1 MSRALAG
8 RSEFAGRSDLPKLVA
23 SLIWLTSTTLV
34 AATAVDTNDAAISYV
49 LSSVTLE
56 STVPSEVLIDRFFQ
70 EAVSADSIVFDRFSG
85 PASQLVW
92 ARRQNDLGYGAFDRY
107 NAEGLRMVRTIGF
120 DSLRTAAI
128 EVLPLNL
135 WQDNWQGWLA
145 NLLTGTLGNPEEE
158 HLQMTSI
165 SYSAVRS
172 SWENVNE
179 HGGIQWGF
187 RPWRTSPYVYFLAH
201 AGRLDGQPLV
211 TFEGRAGYSLLG
223 STRMEA
229 RLTFQ
234 LPASFRIAGG
244 ASVDPGRM
252 SAHDPAATHIAVTLE
267 RVIQGWGVHPDA
279 VFFLGFRS
287 GVNSEVSNARP
298 DNMFLT
304 GLSKRW

>member
-1 MSRALAG
+1 MVL
-8 RSEFAGRSDLPKLVA
+8 
-23 SLIWLTSTTLV
+23 SLIWVTSPS
-34 AATAVDTNDAAISYV
+34 AMGATAANTNDAAVSYV
-49 LSSVTLE
+49 MPSITLE
-56 STVPSEVLIDRFFQ
+56 STERSEVLMDRFFQ
-70 EAVSADSIVFDRFSG
+70 EAVAGDSIVFDRFSG
-85 PASQLVW
+85 PASQLGW
-92 ARRQNDLGYGAFDRY
+92 TRRQDDLGYGIFDRY
-107 NAEGLRMVRTIGF
+107 NAEGLRMFTTIGL

-135 WQDNWQGWLA
+135 WQDHWQGWLA
-145 NLLTGTLGNPEEE
+145 NFITGTLGNPEEE

-187 RPWRTSPYVYFLAH
+187 RPWRTNPYVYFLAH
-201 AGRLDGQPLV
+201 AGRFNGLPLV
-211 TFEGRAGYSLLG
+211 TFEGRAGYSLFG

-229 RLTFQ
+229 RLAFQ

-252 SAHDPAATHIAVTLE
+252 SAHDPATTHVAVTLE
-267 RVIQGWGVHPDA
+267 RVIRAWGFSPDA
-279 VFFLGFRS
+279 VFFVGFRS
-287 GVNSEVSNARP
+287 GVNRELSNARQE
-298 DNMFLT
+298 NMFLT

>member
-1 MSRALAG
+1 MSSASAARK
-8 RSEFAGRSDLPKLVA
+8 DWPKLVA
-23 SLIWLTSTTLV
+23 SLILATSPPCM
-34 AATAVDTNDAAISYV
+34 AATAANTNDAAISYV
-49 LSSVTLE
+49 MPSLTLE
-56 STVPSEVLIDRFFQ
+56 STERSEVLMDRFFQ
-70 EAVSADSIVFDRFSG
+70 EAVAGDSIVFDRFSG

-92 ARRQNDLGYGAFDRY
+92 TRRQNDLGYGVFDRY
-107 NAEGLRMVRTIGF
+107 NAEGLRMFTTIGL

-135 WQDNWQGWLA
+135 WQDSWQGWLA
-145 NLLTGTLGNPEEE
+145 NLLMGTLGNPEEE

-172 SWENVNE
+172 SWDNVNE
-179 HGGIQWGF
+179 HAGVQWGF

-201 AGRLDGQPLV
+201 AGRLNGQPLV
-211 TFEGRAGYSLLG
+211 TFEGRAGYSLFG

-229 RLTFQ
+229 RLAFQ

-267 RVIQGWGVHPDA
+267 RAIGAWGVHPDA

-287 GVNSEVSNARP
+287 GVNGEGSNVRP
-298 DNMFLT
+298 DNMLLT

>member
-1 MSRALAG
+1 MVL
-8 RSEFAGRSDLPKLVA
+8 
-23 SLIWLTSTTLV
+23 SLIWFASPPV
-34 AATAVDTNDAAISYV
+34 MAATAASTNDAAISYV
-49 LSSVTLE
+49 LPSITLE
-56 STVPSEVLIDRFFQ
+56 STEPSEVLIDRFFQ
-70 EAVSADSIVFDRFSG
+70 EAVRADSIVFDRFSG
-85 PASQLVW
+85 PASQLGW
-92 ARRQNDLGYGAFDRY
+92 TRLQNDLGYGAFDRY
-107 NAEGLRMVRTIGF
+107 NAEGLRMMRTIGF

-135 WQDNWQGWLA
+135 WQDHWQGWLA
-145 NLLTGTLGNPEEE
+145 NLLMGTLGNPEEE

-172 SWENVNE
+172 SWENMNE
-179 HGGIQWGF
+179 HAGVQWGF

-201 AGRLDGQPLV
+201 AGRLNGQPLV
-211 TFEGRAGYSLLG
+211 TFEGRAGYSLFG

-229 RLTFQ
+229 RLAFQ

-252 SAHDPAATHIAVTLE
+252 SAHDPAATHVAVTLE
-267 RVIQGWGVHPDA
+267 RVIRTWGVNPDA

-287 GVNSEVSNARP
+287 GVNGEAANARP